1 MHQALKTVA
10 RRALPMVALALAACI
25 HRTTP
30 FEQYLSQ
37 QQWADAARTFE
48 SDTTLRNNESAVFA
62 AAVLY
67 GTPGRP
73 TYNPGKAR
81 ETWRMFLTR
90 FPLSSRRGEATERL
104 GLLDAL
110 LNSQRDAQARQ
121 QELEDRI
128 AELTRE
134 TRMLRARVDSM
145 AVQGDSVRAA
155 LVRAENERRDREAQI
170 NALRLELQRLK
181 EIDLKRPAKPI
192 RPI

>member
-1 MHQALKTVA
+1 M
-10 RRALPMVALALAACI
+10 C
-25 HRTTP
+25 
-30 FEQYLSQ
+30 
-37 QQWADAARTFE
+37 
-48 SDTTLRNNESAVFA
+48 
-62 AAVLY
+62 
-67 GTPGRP
+67 
-73 TYNPGKAR
+73 
-81 ETWRMFLTR
+81 LTR